1 MEKFVEM
8 SLLYDFY
15 GKMLT
20 DRQQDIVDLY
30 YMKDLSLGEIAE
42 YLNISRQAV
51 HDNLRRAER
60 QLRLIE
66 QRLGLVDRFSE
77 ERDRWSRAI
86 ERINGIISEIE
97 TGSDRRA
104 VRLLEEFKEFIFDN
118 MGG

>member
-8 SLLYDFY
+8 SLLFDFY
-15 GKMLT
+15 GKVLT

-60 QLRLIE
+60 QLKNME
-66 QRLGLVDRFSE
+66 QRLGLVGRFSE
-77 ERDRWSRAI
+77 DREKWNSALGCI
-86 ERINGIISEIE
+86 DEVISELE
-97 TGSDRRA
+97 TGNCLKS
-104 VRLLEEFKEFIFDN
+104 VKLLKELKEFISDY